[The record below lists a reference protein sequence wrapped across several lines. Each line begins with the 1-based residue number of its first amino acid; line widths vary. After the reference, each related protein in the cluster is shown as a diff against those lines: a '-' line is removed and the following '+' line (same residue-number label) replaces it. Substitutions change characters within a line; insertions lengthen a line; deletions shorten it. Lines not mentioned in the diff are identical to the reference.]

1 MPKYSKYNTTNEVVH
16 KFKTQILKHNK
27 YKTTTKEVHKFK
39 TQILKH
45 NKYNT
50 TSTTE
55 VQHWCYR
62 TGKTKV
68 LDIGEMQYL
77 ILV

>member
-1 MPKYSKYNTTNEVVH
+1 MLKYSKYNTTNEVVH
-16 KFKTQILKHNK
+16 KFRT
-27 YKTTTKEVHKFK
+27 E
-39 TQILKH
+39 ILKH

-50 TSTTE
+50 TTTTE

-62 TGKTKV
+62 TGKTQV
-68 LDIGEMQYL
+68 LDIGTMQYL